1 MSNLDLKV
9 YTPESPLRDPRRL
22 VRDMMRDLA
31 ASRELA
37 WRLFIRDV
45 SAQYRQSILGYLW
58 VFIPPLVASVPF
70 VYLNAQGVIRIGE
83 TPIPYAA
90 FAIISMIIWQVF
102 ADSLNA
108 PLRSV
113 SAARSILTRINLPR
127 EAILLSALAQVCF
140 GFLVRLLLLVG
151 VMAWFHLVPPATALL
166 FPVGILSLILFGFV
180 IGILITPLGLLY
192 SDVQQT
198 LPIITTF
205 LMFLTPVLYP
215 VPQLGI
221 AARVAHINPLTP
233 LIVTTRDWLTIG
245 TTSYIGGFIL
255 VTSLAL
261 VFLAVGMGGIPC
273 GDAASDRAQWE
284 LKPQMADDVAI
295 RVQDVSKK
303 FCRRL
308 KHSLW
313 YGLQDTIGDL
323 LAHDNS
329 AQGLRREEF
338 WAAENVS
345 FNVRRGECLGLIG
358 RNGAGKTTLLKLL
371 SGLIKPDRGRIE
383 LRGRLGALIAL
394 GAGFNP
400 ILTGRENIYVNGSV
414 LGLTRKEI
422 DRKFDS
428 IIDFADIGK
437 FIDTP
442 VQSYSSGMA
451 VRLGFAVAVAV
462 EPDILIL
469 DEVLAVGDISFQAK
483 CLNTIAEFRKRG
495 TAFVFVSHNM
505 HMISRYCQNVMYM
518 RDGQVHHLGNV
529 AAGIDRFL
537 SDMRATNSEEAIDRP
552 DWSEPVGS
560 GRLRLVGS
568 QFLNAKGHVVSE
580 IEAGDPVTLVL
591 QYERRDISV
600 KSVIL
605 DLVVRDR
612 EGELYRSTNIAS
624 NTPFDISCNQGQ
636 LTVSFEYLPVNA
648 DSLSFSFALLDE
660 ITSEVYDWKRNLRL
674 SILRNSSHH
683 GKLMLPTKWT
693 LTATK

>member
-1 MSNLDLKV
+1 
-9 YTPESPLRDPRRL
+9 
-22 VRDMMRDLA
+22 
-31 ASRELA
+31 
-37 WRLFIRDV
+37 
-45 SAQYRQSILGYLW
+45 
-58 VFIPPLVASVPF
+58 
-70 VYLNAQGVIRIGE
+70 
-83 TPIPYAA
+83 
-90 FAIISMIIWQVF
+90 
-102 ADSLNA
+102 
-108 PLRSV
+108 
-113 SAARSILTRINLPR
+113 
-127 EAILLSALAQVCF
+127 
-140 GFLVRLLLLVG
+140 
-151 VMAWFHLVPPATALL
+151 
-166 FPVGILSLILFGFV
+166 
-180 IGILITPLGLLY
+180 
-192 SDVQQT
+192 
-198 LPIITTF
+198 
-205 LMFLTPVLYP
+205 
-215 VPQLGI
+215 
-221 AARVAHINPLTP
+221 
-233 LIVTTRDWLTIG
+233 
-245 TTSYIGGFIL
+245 
-255 VTSLAL
+255 
-261 VFLAVGMGGIPC
+261 MGGIPR

-284 LKPQMADDVAI
+284 LKPQMAEDVAI

-303 FCRRL
+303 FCRNL

-323 LAHDNS
+323 LAHDSS

-338 WAAENVS
+338 WAVQNVC

-371 SGLIKPDRGRIE
+371 NGLIKPDRGRIE

-414 LGLTRKEI
+414 LGLARKEI
-422 DRKFDS
+422 DRKLDG

-437 FIDTP
+437 FIDAP

-469 DEVLAVGDISFQAK
+469 DEVLAVGDIGFQAK
-483 CLNTIAEFRKRG
+483 CFNTISEFRTRG
-495 TAFVFVSHNM
+495 TSFVFVSHNM

-518 RDGQVHHLGNV
+518 RDGQVQHLGNV

-537 SDMRATNSEEAIDRP
+537 SDIRATNSEEAIDRP

-568 QFLNAKGHVVSE
+568 QFLNAKDEVVSE

-624 NTPFDISCNQGQ
+624 NTPFNISCNQGQ
-636 LTVSFEYLPVNA
+636 LRVFFEYLPVNA
-648 DSLSFSFALLDE
+648 DYLRFSFALLDE

-683 GKLMLPTKWT
+683 GRLMLPTKWT